1 MKVYITML
9 GRSTCAMINAY
20 YAVVMEKK
28 YKPDEIY
35 IFLEDIYQDKLPKA
49 VRALE
54 IISAAFG
61 FSPKIDV
68 IIIKEANFKEAR
80 KKAGIL
86 LRKLKDKGAEIAIDI
101 TSGRRA
107 LVAGALVQGVPL
119 KVNHVFYLALADK
132 DIQFANRPYMMIPL
146 HAQKLEDFMEG

>member
-9 GRSTCAMINAY
+9 GRSTWAMINAY

-54 IISAAFG
+54 MISAAFG

-86 LRKLKDKGAEIAIDI
+86 LRKLKSIGAEIAIDI

>member
-1 MKVYITML
+1 MKVYITIL
-9 GRSTCAMINAY
+9 GRSTWAMINAY